1 MKKFLFLFIL
11 TFSISFCKE
20 IDKDFIQDIQIDS
33 IKSEQN
39 YTNRKL
45 DSLKSQHKRDIA
57 TLSAMQSIQFS
68 DHENSIGFG
77 VGLNNDTSAFAIGYN
92 KKIGENTEWNIKYG
106 NSKDSNLV
114 SSGISIGW

>member
-11 TFSISFCKE
+11 TFSISFCKD
-20 IDKDFIQDIQIDS
+20 IDKDFFQDIEIDT

-45 DSLKSQHKRDIA
+45 DSLKSQQKRDIA
-57 TLSAMQSIQFS
+57 TLSAMQSITFT
-68 DHENSIGFG
+68 DDDNSIGLG
-77 VGLNNDTSAFAIGYN
+77 VGLNNDTSAFAIGYK
-92 KKIGENTEWNIKYG
+92 KKINKDTEWNIKYG

-114 SSGISIGW
+114 STGISIGW